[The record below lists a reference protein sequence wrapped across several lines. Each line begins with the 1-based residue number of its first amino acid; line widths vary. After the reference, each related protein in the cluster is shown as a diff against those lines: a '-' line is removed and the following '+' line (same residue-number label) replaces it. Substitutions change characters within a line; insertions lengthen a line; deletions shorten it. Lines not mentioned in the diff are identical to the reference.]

1 MKPLSFKK
9 EKRKEKQLD
18 ISTYID
24 DDLDL
29 QPLKNCDK
37 KTILLTIFMVKSS

>member
-1 MKPLSFKK
+1 MKHLSFKK

-18 ISTYID
+18 ISTYKD

-29 QPLKNCDK
+29 QPLKNCHK
-37 KTILLTIFMVKSS
+37 KTILLTILMVKSS